1 MWRTV
6 IVSKGEKITV
16 KNGWM
21 IVYGDNIESHV
32 PIEDIYS
39 VVIDNRA
46 AYISVQTVTTLAR
59 AGAAVY
65 FCDEK
70 HIPTAVNL
78 PLNNHCKPFGVL
90 KKQLDMS
97 DDFKKAVWQKIVTA
111 KINNQ
116 CKCLSE

>member
-1 MWRTV
+1 
-6 IVSKGEKITV
+6 
-16 KNGWM
+16 M

-32 PIEDIYS
+32 PIKDIYS

-97 DDFKKAVWQKIVTA
+97 DDFKKGCLAENCHSKNKQSMQMSVTCRY
-111 KINNQ
+111 KKGNYLDSLDIIE
-116 CKCLSE
+116 L